1 MSILTFDKNN
11 FYLDKTPFRIIA
23 GDIHYF
29 RIPQNRWEHTLDM
42 ALDFGL
48 NTVQTYVPW
57 NAHEYAPGKF
67 DFSGMLD
74 LEKFLAL
81 CHNKGLKVLL
91 RPSPY
96 ICSEWDLGGLPA
108 WLLKYREM
116 VLRSSDPEYLAAVK
130 RYYNHLIPIFL
141 PYLSTNGGPIIA
153 VAVENEYGSYG
164 NDHQYL
170 RALADM
176 LTEGGV
182 NVPLYTTDGDSEQ
195 MLTFGRADDGMFFG
209 VNYRARPNTTPHA
222 KKWRKK
228 TEIICPFLSGNSG
241 VDAQCIGE
249 SPSIIELPKK

>member
-74 LEKFLAL
+74 LENFLAL

-108 WLLKYREM
+108 WLLKYENIAIRCM
-116 VLRSSDPEYLAAVK
+116 DPEY
-130 RYYNHLIPIFL
+130 IGGIFF
-141 PYLSTNGGPIIA
+141 I
-153 VAVENEYGSYG
+153 
-164 NDHQYL
+164 
-170 RALADM
+170 
-176 LTEGGV
+176 
-182 NVPLYTTDGDSEQ
+182 
-195 MLTFGRADDGMFFG
+195 ADDDI
-209 VNYRARPNTTPHA
+209 AL
-222 KKWRKK
+222 RK
-228 TEIICPFLSGNSG
+228 
-241 VDAQCIGE
+241 AA
-249 SPSIIELPKK
+249 